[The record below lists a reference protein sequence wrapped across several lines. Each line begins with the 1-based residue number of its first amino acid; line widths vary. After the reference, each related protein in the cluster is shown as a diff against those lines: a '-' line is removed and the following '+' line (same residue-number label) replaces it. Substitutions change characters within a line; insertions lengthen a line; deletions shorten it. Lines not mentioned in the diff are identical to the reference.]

1 MNNLAYIGPYE
12 SRIRME
18 AIARRQRLYRPI
30 KLPAKPVEPVVEAEP
45 GVILHP
51 ADWPLAPSSQALI
64 TMVCAKHGVTRDELM
79 SGSRERHIVK
89 CRQECCYEIRRRVKV
104 AGRPI
109 SLPRIGRALGGLDH
123 TTVLSSIRVHE
134 KRLTEG
140 DV

>member
-1 MNNLAYIGPYE
+1 PV
-12 SRIRME
+12 
-18 AIARRQRLYRPI
+18 IAP
-30 KLPAKPVEPVVEAEP
+30 PAPGVEPAVIVE
-45 GVILHP
+45 P
-51 ADWPLAPSSQALI
+51 ATWPLSPTTTRAII

-134 KRLTEG
+134 KRLAEG